1 MESVDVTSF
10 VNPSFD
16 ADTIAKRTILRS
28 ELSNVFHNKHDGG
41 DIELTASKSNPMYK
55 VRSKKQLSTK
65 QKKALSK
72 KTVSTKKKNNKVSR
86 KPTAA
91 VREQNVNP
99 EPLPEA
105 TTEVKIEIEI
115 ENDAYVTE
123 HNDVVTGRRFSYNNA
138 TEETKWLDD
147 EGAKELFADENG
159 HRESEVKTD
168 IENIPDVTEH
178 NDVVTGR
185 RFSFNNATEETK
197 WLDNEDDIEVLADD
211 NGRRYSYNN
220 KTEVS
225 TWLDGN

>member
-1 MESVDVTSF
+1 
-10 VNPSFD
+10 
-16 ADTIAKRTILRS
+16 
-28 ELSNVFHNKHDGG
+28 
-41 DIELTASKSNPMYK
+41 
-55 VRSKKQLSTK
+55 
-65 QKKALSK
+65 
-72 KTVSTKKKNNKVSR
+72 
-86 KPTAA
+86 
-91 VREQNVNP
+91 
-99 EPLPEA
+99 
-105 TTEVKIEIEI
+105 
-115 ENDAYVTE
+115 VTE
-123 HNDVVTGRRFSYNNA
+123 HNDVATGRRFSYNTA

-159 HRESEVKTD
+159 HRESEVKID
-168 IENIPDVTEH
+168 NIENIPDVTEH